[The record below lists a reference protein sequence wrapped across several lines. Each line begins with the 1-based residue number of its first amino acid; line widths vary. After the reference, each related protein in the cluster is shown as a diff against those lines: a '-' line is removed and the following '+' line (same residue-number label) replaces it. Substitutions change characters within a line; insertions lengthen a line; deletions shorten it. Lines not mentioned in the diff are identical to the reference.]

1 MRVFG
6 SIHFTL
12 IWTIIP
18 IYNIQTMIKE
28 IIARNK
34 KPLILVVLIT
44 AAIFLSWNFLSHSP
58 SGCYGKALLIG
69 SSVCHQIPSHSFS
82 TDAIQFPV
90 CARCTGLYLGSF
102 IGILYGF
109 LSGKKIAIPKKKYL
123 VFLAILFIFWA
134 GDGLNSLVNDFLI
147 DPLIY
152 QTTNTTRLI
161 TGYGMG
167 LVMSTA
173 LVTLFNFTVWKTGIK
188 IPVLDNVQQI
198 VGYAILSALSSQ
210 LILTN
215 NRFLFQVAA
224 YIATFMILSIITLLY
239 SIFWVIL
246 FKKENRFSRWKEFA
260 IYILAGYATAILQV
274 ILLIALRTK
283 FLF

>member
-1 MRVFG
+1 MFKAK
-6 SIHFTL
+6 ITH
-12 IWTIIP
+12 
-18 IYNIQTMIKE
+18 
-28 IIARNK
+28 NK
-34 KPLILVVLIT
+34 KPLIRAVLIT
-44 AAIFLSWNFLSHSP
+44 AVIILSWNFLTHSP
-58 SGCYGKALLIG
+58 SGCYGKALSIG
-69 SSVCHQIPSHSFS
+69 SSVCHQISSHSFS
-82 TDAIQFPV
+82 SDDIQFPV

-123 VFLAILFIFWA
+123 ILLAILFILWA
-134 GDGLNSLVNDFLI
+134 GDGLNSLINEFLN

-274 ILLIALRTK
+274 ILLIALRTE
-283 FLF
+283 FFF